1 MRLIRRTLQ
10 LLALIQDSPRRIAM
24 AFSLGVFLGF
34 SPLIG
39 IHTLLGLG
47 LAYFLRLSK
56 IGVLVGVYM
65 NSPWLLVPYYGFA
78 TWFGVKITGM
88 PEGTRLPEMSFRQI
102 FGWHFWQTLF
112 HQYQLLVPAVVG
124 STILAVLFAL
134 LAYPLAL
141 HALQKLMSNRRHG
154 VPAVE

>member
-1 MRLIRRTLQ
+1 VRLIRRTLQ
-10 LLALIQDSPRRIAM
+10 LLALIQDSPRRTAV

-39 IHTLLGLG
+39 VHTLLGLG
-47 LAYFLRLSK
+47 LAYALRLSK

-65 NSPWLLVPYYGFA
+65 NSPWLIVPYYGFA

-88 PEGTRLPEMSFRQI
+88 PHGTVLPEMSFRQI
-102 FGWHFWQTLF
+102 FGWEFWQNLF
-112 HQYQLLVPAVVG
+112 HQYHLLIPATVG
-124 STILAVLFAL
+124 STILAILFAL

-141 HALQKLMSNRRHG
+141 HALRKLMSSRRHASAA
-154 VPAVE
+154 PE

>member
-1 MRLIRRTLQ
+1 
-10 LLALIQDSPRRIAM
+10 M

-39 IHTLLGLG
+39 IHTILGLG
-47 LAYFLRLSK
+47 LAYALRLPK
-56 IGVLVGVYM
+56 VGVLVGVYM
-65 NSPWLLVPYYGFA
+65 NSPWLIVPYYGFA

-88 PEGTRLPEMSFRQI
+88 PVGTTLPEMSFRQI
-102 FGWHFWQTLF
+102 FGWEFWQTLF
-112 HQYQLLVPAVVG
+112 HQYHLLIPAAVG
-124 STILAVLFAL
+124 STILAVGLSL

-141 HALQKLMSNRRHG
+141 HALRKLMSSRRHS

>member
-1 MRLIRRTLQ
+1 
-10 LLALIQDSPRRIAM
+10 M

-47 LAYFLRLSK
+47 LAYTLRLSK

-88 PEGTRLPEMSFRQI
+88 PEGTVLPHMSFSEI
-102 FGWHFWQTLF
+102 FGWQFWQTIF
-112 HQYQLLVPAVVG
+112 HQSHLLIPAAVG
-124 STILAVLFAL
+124 STILALLFSL

-141 HALQKLMSNRRHG
+141 HALQKLMTSRRHAA
-154 VPAVE
+154 PAAE